1 MKSTNANNT
10 LNYINHLAPLFN
22 LSVDIPPSPW
32 IGHIPFM
39 FVLFQA
45 LRPKSYLELGVH
57 NGCSFLAAASAAALY
72 AQDCHLT
79 GIDTWHGDDHAVYGG
94 GDAILA
100 KLSQTVDAHFSNVT
114 LVRDFFDNHAPKVAI
129 KSVDLLHIDG
139 HHTYEAVK
147 HDFEIWLPKMAD
159 NGVVILH
166 DTEVYD
172 NNFGVYQYFDELS
185 VKYPHFKFKH
195 SFGLGVIFLG
205 KPEIY
210 PESLMALAANP
221 NLMVDYANLVFDIAS
236 SLEVRF
242 LANQK
247 GTGILSISKGR
258 EDQETIIIPGSRSWK
273 LIMLLRRL
281 RRLFYRGHC

>member
-1 MKSTNANNT
+1 MSSPSANSK
-10 LNYINHLAPLFN
+10 LNYKHHLAPLFN
-22 LSVDIPPSPW
+22 SPVDLPPSPW
-32 IGHIPFM
+32 MGHIPFM

-45 LRPKSYLELGVH
+45 LKPKSYVELGVH

-72 AQDCHLT
+72 APDCRLT
-79 GIDTWHGDDHAVYGG
+79 GIDTWQGDDHAVYGG

-100 KLSQTVDAHFSNVT
+100 KLSQTVDAHFTNVT
-114 LVRDFFDNHAPKVAI
+114 LVRDFFDHHAPEVAV

-139 HHTYEAVK
+139 LHTYEAVK
-147 HDFEIWLPKMAD
+147 HDFETWLPKMAD
-159 NGVVILH
+159 NGVVIFH

-172 NNFGVYQYFDELS
+172 KDFGVYQFFDELS

-205 KPEIY
+205 KTEAY
-210 PESLMALAANP
+210 PESLMVLADNP
-221 NLMVDYANLVFDIAS
+221 DLMADYANLVFDVAS

-242 LANQK
+242 LANQRC
-247 GTGILSISKGR
+247 TRISSISKGS
-258 EDQETIIIPGSRSWK
+258 EDQATIIIPGSRSWK

-281 RRLFYRGHC
+281 RRLF